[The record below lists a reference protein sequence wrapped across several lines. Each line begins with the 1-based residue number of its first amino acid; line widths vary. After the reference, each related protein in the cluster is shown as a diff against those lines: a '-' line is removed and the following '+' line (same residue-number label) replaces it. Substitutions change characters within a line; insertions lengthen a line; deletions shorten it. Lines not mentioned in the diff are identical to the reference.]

1 MVVLHRSA
9 KREGGAALR
18 VAFFG
23 TPQFAVPSLD
33 ALLASRHTVC
43 GVVTQPDRPR
53 GRGQHVKDGPVKAL
67 AVSRGLPLLQPASL
81 KDPAVE
87 ATLRSWA
94 PDLGVVVAYG
104 QMVPGALLALP
115 RLGLINVHASLLPR
129 HRGAAPVHRAIIAG
143 DPVTGVSIMRVGPRL
158 DAGAVFAMASRAIE
172 ANETSDAVETDLS
185 HTGARVLIEVVDRLA
200 DGEWTESPQ
209 DDALATYA
217 HKLSRAEGTLDW
229 SQPALA
235 LHNRIRGLHPW
246 PHASVTL
253 KGARLIV
260 LESRP
265 AADSHAAMP
274 GTIVRADRES
284 LHVAAGNGTTLALL
298 RVQPEGRRPMT
309 IREFMAGH
317 APAVGDRLS
326 SP

>member
-1 MVVLHRSA
+1 MV
-9 KREGGAALR
+9 AALR

-23 TPQFAVPSLD
+23 TPQFAVPSLE
-33 ALLASRHTVC
+33 ALLASRHAVC

-53 GRGQHVKDGPVKAL
+53 GRGQHVGDGPVKAL

-87 ATLRSWA
+87 ATLRAWA

-104 QMVPGALLALP
+104 QLVPGALLALP
-115 RLGLINVHASLLPR
+115 RLGLINVHPSLLPR

-143 DPVTGVSIMRVGPRL
+143 DAVTGVSIMRVGPRL
-158 DAGAVFAMASRAIE
+158 DAGAVFATVSRAIGE
-172 ANETSDAVETDLS
+172 NETSDAVETDLS
-185 HTGARVLIEVVDRLA
+185 HAGARLLADVVDRLA
-200 DGEWTESPQ
+200 DGEWTETPQ

-217 HKLSRAEGTLDW
+217 PKLTKAEGALDW

-246 PHASVTL
+246 PRASVTL

-260 LESRP
+260 MESRP
-265 AADSHAAMP
+265 VAGTHTDTP
-274 GTIVRADRES
+274 GTIVRADREA

-317 APAVGDRLS
+317 APAAGDRLS